1 MHRHAHARL
10 TLALPA
16 VDERRAGG
24 AGLGFEPAAG
34 QDSGAAVAG
43 VVALPNRPDPAAAA
57 LTLYARILAATSLES
72 AAHSLV
78 AALVSDWGFDS
89 AAIGLYATG
98 RAQLLAGTL
107 VDLKDLH
114 AELPQRLLGA
124 MNEALE
130 QGVTL
135 GWPVAADASGTAPD
149 WIRLE
154 QRVLQ
159 RQLQGA
165 VATVPLGLSGEMF
178 GVVCVAKQQDGAI
191 GADELARLEQL
202 LMLAA
207 PALRWMQRAA
217 QPWHRRGY
225 RALGAQIGAL
235 RQPQR
240 RTTRRV
246 LVGLGIAV
254 LFCAVAPLEHTIS
267 GRARV
272 EGAQQRV
279 LSAPADGFI
288 KTAHV
293 RPGDRVKDG
302 AALVDLIDEDLQLEQ
317 ERWSSQLAQHENA
330 YAAAMTKSDRVG
342 ASTSFARVA
351 EARAQ
356 LALID
361 EQRSRGRITAPFDAL
376 VVQGDLSQSIG
387 APVRQGDALLT
398 LASTDRYRVIV
409 EIDEVD
415 IARVRQGQAGYLV
428 VSSLPWEQQDLVV
441 ERLTPLAKVAEGRNV
456 FEVEARLAEGA
467 GELRPGLLGR
477 AELAVGRMPPLWAWS
492 RHALDRVRVAWW
504 AWIG

>member
-1 MHRHAHARL
+1 MRRHAYARL
-10 TLALPA
+10 ELARPA
-16 VDERRAGG
+16 VDERRPGG
-24 AGLGFEPAAG
+24 AGLGLEPAAG
-34 QDSGAAVAG
+34 KGSGAAVAG
-43 VVALPNRPDPAAAA
+43 AAALPAGPDPAAAA
-57 LTLYARILAATSLES
+57 LTLYARVLAATSLES

-78 AALVSDWGFDS
+78 AALASDWGFES
-89 AAIGLYATG
+89 AAIGLYVKG
-98 RAQLLAGTL
+98 RAQLLAGTH

-130 QGVTL
+130 QGAIL
-135 GWPVAADASGTAPD
+135 GWPVAADTSGTAPD

-154 QRVLQ
+154 QHVLQ
-159 RQLQGA
+159 RQLGGA
-165 VATVPLGLSGEMF
+165 VATVPLGMSGEMF
-178 GVVCVAKQQDGAI
+178 GVVCVAKHQNDAV
-191 GADELARLEQL
+191 GADELVRLEQL

-207 PALRWMQRAA
+207 PALRWMQYAA
-217 QPWHRRGY
+217 QPWYRRGY
-225 RALGAQIGAL
+225 RALGAQVGAL

-240 RTTRRV
+240 RATRRV
-246 LVGLGIAV
+246 LVGLGLALLFAV
-254 LFCAVAPLEHTIS
+254 VAPLEHNVG

-272 EGAQQRV
+272 EGARQRV

-317 ERWSSQLAQHENA
+317 ERWGSQLAQHENA
-330 YAAAMTKSDRVG
+330 YAAAMSKSDRVG

-398 LASTDRYRVIV
+398 LAATDQYRVIV

-415 IARVRQGQAGYLV
+415 IARVRVGQAGYLV
-428 VSSLPWEQQDLVV
+428 VSSLPWEQQDLIVD
-441 ERLTPLAKVAEGRNV
+441 RITPLAKVAEGRNV

-477 AELAVGRMPPLWAWS
+477 AELVVGRMPPLWAWS
-492 RHALDRVRVAWW
+492 GHALDRLRIAWW